1 MNEKQMSRFKERMSD
16 RCQAIRTIIEN
27 KMPDKGLKREDSQ
40 KLELLY
46 HLSHFEMAVGGILLE
61 DFEEDK

>member
-16 RCQAIRTIIEN
+16 RCQAMFTIIEN

-40 KLELLY
+40 KLELLH
-46 HLSHFEMAVGGILLE
+46 HLSRFEMALNGLELE